1 MTAEAGLF
9 CAFSWI
15 EALYYY
21 DTYGFTVRSEIPLP
35 ELRSSA
41 GEAADATI
49 CCECISW
56 SPTVVAADG
65 TSFRLAATEAYL
77 YWQDVGTFL
86 VRNGNEIIVD
96 PLPGVEDRIIRLPLL
111 GTVLA
116 VLLHQRGHL
125 VLHASAVVVGE
136 KVAVFLGAKGQGK
149 STLAAALYARSH
161 ALLTDDLVA
170 LSAETAERWMI
181 LPGFPQFKL
190 WPDAASSLGDDP
202 ALLPTLAAGFAK
214 RARHANEQFAP
225 RPVPLGQI
233 FVLGVGPAPRLQQLQ
248 PQQALLELIAN
259 SYMARFGRE
268 LLQGPAAAAHLSLCA
283 ELVRR
288 IPISLLERPRSLA
301 LLSETAGLVEA
312 QMGSPV

>member
-9 CAFSWI
+9 CNVSRI
-15 EALYYY
+15 ESLYYY
-21 DTYGFTVRSEIPLP
+21 DTYGFTLRSEIPLP
-35 ELRSSA
+35 ELRLSS
-41 GEAADATI
+41 GEAADAAI
-49 CCECISW
+49 CCECIGW
-56 SPTVVAADG
+56 SPNAVAADG
-65 TSFRLAATEAYL
+65 TSFHLAAPEAYL
-77 YWQDVGTFL
+77 YWQEVGTFL

-96 PLPGVEDRIIRLPLL
+96 PHPGVEDRIIRLPLL

-125 VLHASAVVVGE
+125 VLHASAVAVAE
-136 KVAVFLGAKGQGK
+136 RVAVFLGAKGQGK

-170 LSAETAERWMI
+170 LSADAGERWMI

-202 ALLPTLAAGFAK
+202 TLLPTLAAGLAK
-214 RARHANEQFAP
+214 RARHAGEQFAP
-225 RPVPLGQI
+225 RAVPLGQI
-233 FVLGVGPAPRLQQLQ
+233 FVLGVGPALRLQRLQ

-268 LLQGPAAAAHLSLCA
+268 VLQGPAATAHLGLCA
-283 ELVRR
+283 DLVRR
-288 IPISLLERPRSLA
+288 IPIALLERPRSLA
-301 LLSETAGLVEA
+301 LLSETARLVEA
-312 QMGSPV
+312 QMRSPV